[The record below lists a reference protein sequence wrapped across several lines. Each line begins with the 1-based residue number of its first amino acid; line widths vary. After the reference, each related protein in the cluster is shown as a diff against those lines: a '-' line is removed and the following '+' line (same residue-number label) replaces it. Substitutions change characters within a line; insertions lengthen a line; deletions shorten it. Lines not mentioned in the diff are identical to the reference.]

1 MIGRTNAGG
10 GGGGGLNYKVVGG
23 TTEPGNP
30 RENTIW
36 VKTDVKIES
45 HTFSENEPN
54 SPAEGMVWIRVGK
67 TSTVGFNAL
76 KKNCIVI
83 LPVAVSQYADG
94 SWVPLDAYIYQGGW
108 VHFANAILYLFNK
121 GDLCE
126 GVSGGWVATDRH
138 VHPTN
143 PRTPTLT
150 FNGESMTVSY
160 NSNRNFAGGTV
171 ETVNEIDLSSFSKL
185 TFNVTAVT
193 NKSGQTSEAN
203 QDCGISIG
211 VMDTTQMLY
220 DYAASNAPRVGEN
233 VIDVSAIEGAHKICI
248 NVISS
253 TGLVSVT
260 VDSIHLE

>member
-10 GGGGGLNYKVVGG
+10 SGGGLNYKIVGN

-30 RENTIW
+30 KENTIW
-36 VKTDVKIES
+36 IKTDVKITC
-45 HTFSENEPN
+45 HTFSEKEPN
-54 SPAEGMVWIRVGK
+54 SPVEGMVWIMVGRD
-67 TSTVGFNAL
+67 SAVGFNAL

-83 LPVAVSQYADG
+83 LPVAVLQYADG
-94 SWVPLDAYIYQGGW
+94 SWVPMDSYIYQGGW
-108 VHFANAILYLFNK
+108 VHFASAILYLFNK

-138 VHPTN
+138 VHSTN

-150 FNGESMTVSY
+150 VDGESMTVSY
-160 NSNRNFAGGTV
+160 NSSKNFAGGTV
-171 ETVNEIDLSSFSKL
+171 ETVNAIDLSSFRKL

-203 QDCGISIG
+203 RDCGISIG
-211 VMDTTQMLY
+211 VTDSTDTLY
-220 DYAASNAPRVGEN
+220 KFAASTAPRVGEN
-233 VIDVSAIEGAHKICI
+233 VIDVSAIEGRHKICI

-253 TGLVSVT
+253 SGLVSVT
-260 VDSIHLE
+260 VDSIRLE